1 MARRKKRWPP
11 EYGVPDDENPEWTAE
26 DFRRARPLVEMIPG
40 IAEAAERLRERQR
53 GRPKLEHPKE
63 HVSLRLDPV
72 IIQSFKEDGPGWQ
85 GRINDTLLRAVK
97 RRKTIKPAKAKKR
110 VVR

>member
-1 MARRKKRWPP
+1 MVRRKNCPP
-11 EYGVPDDENPEWTAE
+11 KYGVPDDENPEWTVG
-26 DFRRARPLVEMIPG
+26 DFRRARPALEVFPG
-40 IAEAAERLRERQR
+40 LLEAAENLRRRL

-72 IIQSFKEDGPGWQ
+72 IVKAFKEDGPGWQ

-97 RRKTIKPAKAKKR
+97 RRKPGRRKKR
-110 VVR
+110 AK